1 MRTGTGPSIL
11 CLAADPTLRRQVTGW
26 LHEWG
31 YEPVAPAMSELSVVA
46 AAARAAR
53 ALVMDLDRL
62 PDSVME
68 QLAMLAE
75 APDWRQPVLIL
86 NGDGSPAT
94 PAWLTPH
101 RAVEKPVDPE
111 RLRSALDRAL
121 ESNGTPEALDHPDF
135 RLRAEVGLW
144 QSPRMRALWEVVQQT
159 TGADVTVLV
168 VGETGTGKDLVARA
182 IHQLSGRR
190 ARPFV
195 KVNCAAVP
203 RELLESELFGHER
216 GAFTGAHRTRI
227 GTFEAANG
235 GTVFFDEIG
244 DLHPALQAK
253 LLHVLQDGTFSRVG
267 GRTTLKADVRVLA
280 ATNKDLERAV
290 AEGRF
295 RDDLYYRLNVIQ
307 ITVPPLRERAEEI
320 PLLIDYFVRR
330 YAALYNRVGFR
341 PSPVALERLL
351 RHRYPGNVRELENI
365 VKRMIVLNDPEMVR
379 TSFVSATA
387 DVAAE
392 TRPGVVVPEELS
404 LKDIARHAARAA
416 EREAIGRV
424 LKQTNWNRVRA
435 AKILRIS
442 YRALLY
448 KIKDAGLSRVA
459 SVPRPIG

>member
-1 MRTGTGPSIL
+1 VL
-11 CLAADPTLRRQVTGW
+11 LEADPVLRQQVTGW
-26 LHEWG
+26 LRDWG
-31 YEPVAPAMSELSVVA
+31 YEAVTPAMLEVSHLTA
-46 AAARAAR
+46 ASRMAR
-53 ALVMDLDRL
+53 ALVVDVDRL
-62 PDSVME
+62 PDGVMR
-68 QLAMLAE
+68 QLASLANAGE
-75 APDWRQPVLIL
+75 WRQPVLIL
-86 NGDGSPAT
+86 NGNDT
-94 PAWLTPH
+94 PAPPSWLPGH
-101 RAVEKPVDPE
+101 RAIPKPVDPE
-111 RLRSALDRAL
+111 RLRSALAKAL
-121 ESNGTPEALDHPDF
+121 EGDGAMPEAPEHPES
-135 RLRAEVGLW
+135 RLRVEVGLW
-144 QSPRMRALWEVVQQT
+144 QSPRMRALWEVVEQT
-159 TGADVTVLV
+159 TGADVTVLIG
-168 VGETGTGKDLVARA
+168 GETGTGKDLVARA
-182 IHQLSGRR
+182 IHQLSARQ

-253 LLHVLQDGTFSRVG
+253 LLHVLQDGAFSRVG

-307 ITVPPLRERAEEI
+307 IWVPPLRERAEEI

-330 YAALYNRVGFR
+330 YAALYNRSGFR
-341 PSPVALERLL
+341 PSPAALQRLL
-351 RHRYPGNVRELENI
+351 HHRYPGNVRELENI

-379 TSFVSATA
+379 TSFVNTPVDAPVEEAPRAPT
-387 DVAAE
+387 
-392 TRPGVVVPEELS
+392 PEALS
-404 LKDIARHAARAA
+404 LKDIARVAARAA
-416 EREAIGRV
+416 EREAIERV
-424 LKQTNWNRVRA
+424 LKQTSWNRVRA

-459 SVPRPIG
+459 SVSRSIG